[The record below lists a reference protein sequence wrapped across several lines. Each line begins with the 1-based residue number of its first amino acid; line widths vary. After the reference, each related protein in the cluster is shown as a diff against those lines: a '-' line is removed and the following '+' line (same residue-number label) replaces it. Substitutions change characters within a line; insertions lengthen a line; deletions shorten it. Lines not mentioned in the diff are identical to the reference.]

1 MIEKYLVIELQV
13 YLYYWIMPF
22 GGPTKTIVNAHIGH
36 EVIPICATREC
47 HNVLVLDTADL
58 GSAKA
63 FYAAGIPKK
72 NIFVFG
78 IDPGLEKAAKKFGV
92 HCEPG
97 ISAHVLEKLKNV
109 RFCVIYLD
117 YCGTPTGNA
126 SFSPEEDIN
135 RGSTMIIQGGAIYC
149 TFSKRTTNYLQKIKQ
164 LCPPNHHMECVFEY
178 CDTSPMLL
186 VAYSSRKLPYVGPPI
201 GTIVK
206 VPKPTGGHWHGVVEK
221 ILLDNYCKLS
231 EVKRKRKKWVKTNKN
246 ENWAEPFDII
256 RIVTLPNPKKKPPK
270 KKRAANTV
278 VSGSAPVPVSA
289 STVGAE
295 TAATQVG
302 AFFDELIAMEP
313 RFKAPL
319 INAQKKCQ
327 KHHIEDLYILK
338 KITEDDWNQLILKI
352 GVRQYVREMVKNFD
366 IQSSTHE
373 TDKLDISSL
382 SRVIRFRFMGND
394 MKEILQRKAE
404 DMAYMQN
411 I

>member
-1 MIEKYLVIELQV
+1 
-13 YLYYWIMPF
+13 
-22 GGPTKTIVNAHIGH
+22 
-36 EVIPICATREC
+36 
-47 HNVLVLDTADL
+47 
-58 GSAKA
+58 
-63 FYAAGIPKK
+63 
-72 NIFVFG
+72 
-78 IDPGLEKAAKKFGV
+78 
-92 HCEPG
+92 
-97 ISAHVLEKLKNV
+97 
-109 RFCVIYLD
+109 
-117 YCGTPTGNA
+117 
-126 SFSPEEDIN
+126 
-135 RGSTMIIQGGAIYC
+135 
-149 TFSKRTTNYLQKIKQ
+149 
-164 LCPPNHHMECVFEY
+164 
-178 CDTSPMLL
+178 
-186 VAYSSRKLPYVGPPI
+186 
-201 GTIVK
+201 VK

-278 VSGSAPVPVSA
+278 VSGSAPVPASA

-366 IQSSTHE
+366 IQSSAHE